1 MGPTGGGDN
10 SGKMAKNCMKI
21 TKSAFFGS
29 QQRGSHEE
37 GGGYNPIFQVVGGGD
52 KPHCV
57 MIENISVTKCT

>member
-29 QQRGSHEE
+29 QQWGSHEE
-37 GGGYNPIFQVVGGGD
+37 GGGTIQFF
-52 KPHCV
+52 K
-57 MIENISVTKCT
+57 